1 MKRTYITAIAVTVIL
16 SGGGAALA
24 QGQHGHGQQPSGKS
38 GMMDGGM
45 MPMHRN
51 MMQGAGMMQ
60 GGGMMDGG
68 MMQGKGLMGPQFRA
82 LMDAN
87 GDGKVEPAEA
97 RAQLQKL
104 LQENDTDS
112 DGTLSL
118 SEFEVLHSR
127 LIRETMV
134 DRFQHL
140 DNDGDG
146 AITAEEMAAP
156 AKQME
161 RKQRR
166 MEMMQKSSGASNE
179 GMGSGGMMQGGQG
192 KMKN

>member
-1 MKRTYITAIAVTVIL
+1 
-16 SGGGAALA
+16 
-24 QGQHGHGQQPSGKS
+24 
-38 GMMDGGM
+38 
-45 MPMHRN
+45 
-51 MMQGAGMMQ
+51 MQGAGMMQ

-82 LMDAN
+82 MMDAN

-104 LQENDTDS
+104 LKENDTDS
-112 DGTLSL
+112 DGTLSI

-127 LIRETMV
+127 MIRETMV

-156 AKQME
+156 AKKME
-161 RKQRR
+161 RKQKR
-166 MEMMQKSSGASNE
+166 MEMMQKSSGASDE
-179 GMGSGGMMQGGQG
+179 GMGSGGMMKGGQG

>member
-60 GGGMMDGG
+60 GGG

>member
-60 GGGMMDGG
+60 GGG

-146 AITAEEMAAP
+146 AITAEEYRERYGYYFTIFWKTDAP
-156 AKQME
+156 GSPNTVRLEYTQANT
-161 RKQRR
+161 
-166 MEMMQKSSGASNE
+166 GATVHV
-179 GMGSGGMMQGGQG
+179 
-192 KMKN
+192 KATHIWFRLI

>member
-60 GGGMMDGG
+60 GGG

-161 RKQRR
+161 RKQKR